1 MQESE
6 LGARTIKK
14 VSRRII
20 PYIFVLYIIAF
31 LDRVNIGYA
40 ALEMNKDLGLTAS
53 TLGLISGIFFIGY
66 FLLKYPVIC

>member
-31 LDRVNIGYA
+31 LDRVNIGY
-40 ALEMNKDLGLTAS
+40 LC
-53 TLGLISGIFFIGY
+53 SGDE
-66 FLLKYPVIC
+66 